1 MSAPSQAISEAN
13 SRGPGGLPFHAIP
26 SLYITGENISPL
38 DDYRRAY
45 PLWRI
50 LRDCYAGELTIKQA
64 GERYLRRPANVEQK
78 DYATYLS
85 RAYFY
90 NATRRTHTGLLGSM
104 MRKNPEVTLPT
115 GLRTNLSAITI
126 DGMSFVEFTRKI
138 CHEDLLVGRFGILT
152 DIPSDTPLGQAPD
165 PYLAGYRAEAIFRPR
180 YTLIN
185 GRRVID
191 RIILLEKEITNT
203 EYSRTERDMYRI
215 LRLDPDADGK
225 LVYSQTLIR
234 PSLSNSDSVESV
246 TQREIRIQ
254 GRQLDYIPFV
264 FINTTNLLPEIEDP
278 NLIDIATL
286 NLSHYESTALL
297 EHGRFYAGM
306 PTYWTADGD
315 EATGNG
321 DLLDGMGTPNPMSVG
336 PSNVWLLGKGGKA
349 GLLEFNGHG
358 LSFLENAVDSK
369 QLQMQSLGGKFI
381 PAQQKSAALSTEA
394 YGLMEAG
401 DEASLLSVALTVE
414 RALKISLDYMNDMQ
428 NNLPANNGLV
438 ELNKE
443 FVRSE
448 MTARE
453 ISALRALYE
462 SRMIPLDVMYYSLRQ
477 IGVIPMEYT
486 LADFKVLMETPS
498 QLYADPTVQP
508 IPGGPIY
515 NPADP
520 TDPRNK
526 PVSKPPANNG
536 E

>member
-1 MSAPSQAISEAN
+1 MSAPSAAISEAN
-13 SRGPGGLPFHAIP
+13 SRAPSHQIAIP
-26 SLYITGENISPL
+26 SLYISGEQISPL
-38 DDYRRAY
+38 DDYKNAF
-45 PLWRI
+45 PLWTI
-50 LRDCYAGELTIKQA
+50 LRDCYAGELRIKSK
-64 GERYLRRPANVEQK
+64 GETYLRRPSNVDKSNYE
-78 DYATYLS
+78 TYLS

-115 GLRTNLSAITI
+115 NLNVNLANFTI

-138 CHEDLLVGRFGILT
+138 CHEVLLVGRFGILT
-152 DIPSDTPLGQAPD
+152 DIPDTPGIVPQ
-165 PYLAGYRAEAIFRPR
+165 PYAAGYAAESIFRPR
-180 YTLIN
+180 YSVIN
-185 GRRVID
+185 GRRVLD
-191 RIILLEKEITNT
+191 RIILRERKITNT
-203 EYSRTERDMYRI
+203 EYSRTETDLYRI
-215 LRLDPDADGK
+215 LRLDPDPNTGK
-225 LVYSQTLIR
+225 MVYSQTIIK
-234 PSLSNSDSVESV
+234 PAVGTSEVESV
-246 TQREIRIQ
+246 TQRKILIQ

-264 FINTTNLLPEIEDP
+264 FVNTTNILPEIEDP

-306 PTYWTADGD
+306 PTYYIADG
-315 EATGNG
+315 EEGGGNG
-321 DLLDGMGTPNPMSVG
+321 DLADGLGSPEPMSVG
-336 PSNVWLLGKGGKA
+336 PSNVWLLGKGAKA

-358 LSFLENAVDSK
+358 LTFLENAVDSK

-401 DEASLLSVALTVE
+401 DEASLLSIALTAE
-414 RALKISLDYMNDMQ
+414 RALKLTLDYMNDLQ
-428 NNLPANNGLV
+428 NNLVANNGTV

-486 LADFKVLMETPS
+486 LGDFKTLMETPS
-498 QLYADPTVQP
+498 QLYSDPTVQP

-520 TDPRNK
+520 ADPRNK
-526 PVSKPPANNG
+526 PKLPLNNG
-536 E
+536 TED